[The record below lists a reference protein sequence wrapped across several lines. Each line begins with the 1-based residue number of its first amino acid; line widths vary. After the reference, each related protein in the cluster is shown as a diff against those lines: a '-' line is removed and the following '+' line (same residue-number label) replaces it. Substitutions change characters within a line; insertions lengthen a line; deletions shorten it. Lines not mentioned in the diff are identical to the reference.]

1 MITKLGKKKLE
12 EQIKNLEKELN
23 EVLEKRG
30 KAAEEGDLKENS
42 AYIFFGERAQVLMS
56 QIDQANK
63 DFREAD
69 IQEAPKQNNK
79 IAFGHQVTIRFE
91 DDQRE
96 LTFTI
101 VGKNDS
107 HLKKDWISYQSPM
120 GESLLGKSKNDQL
133 TVNDRK
139 ITVLDIVLGDI

>member
-12 EQIKNLEKELN
+12 EQIKKLEKELD

-63 DFREAD
+63 DFREA
-69 IQEAPKQNNK
+69 IVQEAPKQNK
-79 IAFGHQVTIRFE
+79 IVAFGHQVTIRFE
-91 DDQRE
+91 DDKKE
-96 LTFTI
+96 LTFTL

-107 HLKKDWISYQSPM
+107 SLQKDWISCQSPM
-120 GESLLGKSKNDQL
+120 GIALLGKKKLDQV
-133 TVNDRK
+133 TVNGRQVT
-139 ITVLDIVLGDI
+139 ILDITSANI